1 MTKRFTTYGNRINRD
16 GKLLNIEFKTKLDAK
31 LCCKLCNQMD
41 KETQYY
47 IDELDEIFKWYKE
60 YYGETIL
67 DTRMGWNDDNKL
79 SKLEKENTRLKEDL
93 DYYKKRIKELEIE
106 NQGQSDAIDGLQEI
120 MAHYDLEDLE

>member
-41 KETQYY
+41 KENQYY
-47 IDELDEIFKWYKE
+47 IDKLNEIFKWYKE